1 MKGRSTIT
9 IGIWKRTLSLAFLMM
24 INRWWRFADLERI
37 TTENGI
43 HPERNQRII
52 NGRKERH
59 RSSIS
64 GQLMQT
70 KRETSCSSNLT
81 TDEKLNIND
90 DVATMGYAQRHSCR
104 VPTTSEIIAPYY
116 GNNESDY
123 INYATGYDH
132 YGATNCNWKEYYI
145 LEPREPPVHV
155 YVDKYLMRSLDAENQ
170 MPPQLPPEMAEYIIM
185 KAKSRR
191 WPCQLLGWI
200 MFSNSQGLYC
210 MSSILAKVEA
220 MRASSTA

>member
-70 KRETSCSSNLT
+70 KR
-81 TDEKLNIND
+81 
-90 DVATMGYAQRHSCR
+90 
-104 VPTTSEIIAPYY
+104 
-116 GNNESDY
+116 
-123 INYATGYDH
+123 
-132 YGATNCNWKEYYI
+132 
-145 LEPREPPVHV
+145 
-155 YVDKYLMRSLDAENQ
+155 
-170 MPPQLPPEMAEYIIM
+170 
-185 KAKSRR
+185 
-191 WPCQLLGWI
+191 
-200 MFSNSQGLYC
+200 
-210 MSSILAKVEA
+210 
-220 MRASSTA
+220 